1 VQITIQL
8 TALHRLDLETQ
19 TVERRSLTGPHADFS
34 SYLLRLV
41 VDMYSSAR
49 ARLYRFPSTQTEVA
63 SLLTSLSAESWAE
76 HAQII
81 AERLL
86 RIELATQERIAAIN
100 ALRVGSLVQILAEI
114 DGVRTAIITKVD
126 HSDFLDEASLI
137 TKLGLPIRQR
147 AQKTAI
153 ISFEDEVTIRE
164 VRVADTNSKISEY
177 WWQQFLEA
185 AELRSAE
192 KNTMAA
198 FSAIDNV
205 LRRSVRP
212 HSNSDFWTLRNAVIT
227 FFRTNVSCAFD
238 RMVEQLLDEYVPD
251 SDDVNTEML
260 AAKLLELPQRHRF
273 DSQFELAPRSI
284 NVKIRRQIQLAENL
298 ELRIT
303 GEIQGLRSLIDTGEE
318 TDGRK
323 YIRIFSDAGY
333 SEFYTATD
341 DRQ

>member
-1 VQITIQL
+1 
-8 TALHRLDLETQ
+8 
-19 TVERRSLTGPHADFS
+19 
-34 SYLLRLV
+34 
-41 VDMYSSAR
+41 M
-49 ARLYRFPSTQTEVA
+49 
-63 SLLTSLSAESWAE
+63 
-76 HAQII
+76 
-81 AERLL
+81 
-86 RIELATQERIAAIN
+86 
-100 ALRVGSLVQILAEI
+100 
-114 DGVRTAIITKVD
+114 
-126 HSDFLDEASLI
+126 
-137 TKLGLPIRQR
+137 
-147 AQKTAI
+147 

-192 KNTMAA
+192 KNTIAA

-212 HSNSDFWTLRNAVIT
+212 HSKSDFWTLRNAVIT

-238 RMVEQLLDEYVPD
+238 RMVEQLLAEYVPD
-251 SDDVNTEML
+251 SDDVNMEML
-260 AAKLLELPQRHRF
+260 AAKLLELPQRHNF